1 MRISDSSSDVSSSD
15 LSVAPGYNAPRPAGH
30 LGDSIRPE
38 MLDDL
43 IERARHR
50 RQCRQSLDH
59 RIAAANGLA
68 VDDRVAVVIA
78 HRPRRKTALIVRSE
92 EHTSELQSLM
102 RISYAVFWL
111 KRKNTHILKPTST
124 TL

>member
-78 HRPRRKTALIVRSE
+78 HRPRRKTALIVFARFV
-92 EHTSELQSLM
+92 ELDGE
-102 RISYAVFWL
+102 AVL
-111 KRKNTHILKPTST
+111 EDRKST
-124 TL
+124 RLNSSH

>member
-1 MRISDSSSDVSSSD
+1 
-15 LSVAPGYNAPRPAGH
+15 
-30 LGDSIRPE
+30 

-59 RIAAANGLA
+59 RIAAANVLA

-78 HRPRRKTALIVRSE
+78 HRPRRKTALIVFARFVE
-92 EHTSELQSLM
+92 LDGEAVLEVIEHIFPGRDRKRVVKGKSVTVRVDIGGR
-102 RISYAVFWL
+102 RIFT
-111 KRKNTHILKPTST
+111 KKHNST
-124 TL
+124 TYLIKYIKT